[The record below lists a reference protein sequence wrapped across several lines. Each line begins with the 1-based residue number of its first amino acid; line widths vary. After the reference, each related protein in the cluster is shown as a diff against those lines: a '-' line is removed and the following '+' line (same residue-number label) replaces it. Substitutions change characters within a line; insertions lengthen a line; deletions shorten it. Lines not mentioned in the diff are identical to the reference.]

1 MNSIY
6 FFLFQGGFSFNTSNM
21 LKVYGGSLA
30 FASNLLY
37 QFVIETDYLNTTY
50 SQLIRIQIDSTQT
63 IPVATA
69 Q

>member
-1 MNSIY
+1 
-6 FFLFQGGFSFNTSNM
+6 M
-21 LKVYGGSLA
+21 LNVYGGSLA